1 MKNKYYRVTNL
12 SLSPYMENAVYSG
25 YEFSNDPLFEHY
37 TDLKYIEITKE
48 EFNRDWP
55 KTIEREEYIIKAYY
69 KKRGEYIDKKI

>member
-37 TDLKYIEITKE
+37 TDLKYIEITK
-48 EFNRDWP
+48 
-55 KTIEREEYIIKAYY
+55 
-69 KKRGEYIDKKI
+69 